1 MHQSRAGAPPLRAA
15 SYNEPRGATP
25 VGTVDAAIRA
35 LTFTS
40 QSSHNSNK
48 EGFTLQPVTQKVTR
62 EREMD
67 EADLDTMTASKE
79 TMEDYTLRF
88 APRSYRKWSTGVVG
102 ISALGGIAYLAD
114 FAIGANVGISYGT
127 TNALWGILI
136 FAIVIL
142 ATGFPVAYYSARYNI
157 DLDLVTRGSGFGY
170 YGSVVTNVIFATFTF
185 IFFALEGS
193 IMAQGLE
200 LGLGIPLW
208 MGYAVSTLIIFPLV
222 IYGMR
227 VLSTLQVWTTPLWLI
242 LMVAPFVYL
251 VVSHPES
258 VGQFFAYAGESG
270 KAGFDLGSTL
280 LAAGVCLSLIAQIA
294 EQNDYLRFMPPM
306 TPENKRNWWTWLI
319 LAGPGWV
326 FFGAIKQVVG
336 LFLAVYLITNV
347 AGSAGIANQPVH
359 QFLEIYQNFLPGW
372 LAMVLAVVLVVIS
385 QIKINVTN
393 AYSGS
398 LAWTNAFTRVTK
410 PYPGRIVFL
419 GVNLTIALIL
429 MEANMFD
436 FLNTILGFYANCGMA
451 WVVVVASDIVFNK
464 YLLKLSPKTPEFR
477 RGMLY
482 DFNPVGFGSMLIAAG
497 LSVIAFFGGLGE
509 TLRPY
514 SPLVAIVLGLVLPPI
529 IAIAT
534 NGKYYLRRTDDG
546 IALPM
551 FDQYGNPSGEHLKCH
566 VCHHDY
572 ERPDM
577 IKAAVHAGY
586 ICSLCLSTD
595 KTGEHVLPAQT
606 SLVSVKTIA
615 SPGAYVAADR
625 ENAPGT

>member
-1 MHQSRAGAPPLRAA
+1 MTQELSKEPEAP
-15 SYNEPRGATP
+15 
-25 VGTVDAAIRA
+25 D
-35 LTFTS
+35 
-40 QSSHNSNK
+40 
-48 EGFTLQPVTQKVTR
+48 
-62 EREMD
+62 EMD
-67 EADLDTMTASKE
+67 LDAGLDQMTATKE
-79 TMEDYTLRF
+79 TLEDYTLRF
-88 APRSYRKWSTGVVG
+88 APRSYRKWSTRVVG

-114 FAIGANVGISYGT
+114 FAIGANIGISYGT

-136 FAIVIL
+136 FAVVVML
-142 ATGFPVAYYSARYNI
+142 TGFPVAYYSARYNI

-193 IMAQGLE
+193 IMAQGLK

-208 MGYAVSTLIIFPLV
+208 LGYAASTLIIFPLV
-222 IYGMR
+222 IYGMK

-242 LMVAPFVYL
+242 LMVAPFIYL
-251 VVSHPES
+251 VVTHPES
-258 VGQFFAYAGESG
+258 VGQFFAYQGENG
-270 KAGFDLGSTL
+270 GTGFDLGSTL

-294 EQNDYLRFMPPM
+294 EQNDYLRFMPPK
-306 TPENKRNWWTWLI
+306 TPENKRSWWTWMF

-326 FFGAIKQVVG
+326 IFGAIKQIVG
-336 LFLAVYLITNV
+336 LFLAVYLIANV
-347 AGSAGIANQPVH
+347 ADSTGIANQPVH

-372 LAMVLAVVLVVIS
+372 LAMTLAVVLVVIS

-398 LAWTNAFTRVTK
+398 LAWTNSFTRVTK
-410 PYPGRIVFL
+410 TYPGRLVFL
-419 GVNLTIALIL
+419 GVNLLIALVL

-464 YLLKLSPKTPEFR
+464 YLLKLSPKVPEFR

-482 DFNPVGFGSMLIAAG
+482 AFNPVGFGSMLIAAG

-509 TLRPY
+509 AIRPY
-514 SPLVAIVLGLVLPPI
+514 SPLVAIGLALVLPPI
-529 IAIAT
+529 IAVAT
-534 NGKYYLRRTDDG
+534 KGKYYLRRTDDG
-546 IALPM
+546 IDLPM
-551 FDQYGNPSGEHLKCH
+551 FDEHGNPADDHLRCH
-566 VCHHDY
+566 VCHHEY

-577 IKAAVHAGY
+577 IASAGDHGF

-595 KTGEHVLPAQT
+595 KTGEKVLPAQT
-606 SLVSVKTIA
+606 
-615 SPGAYVAADR
+615 
-625 ENAPGT
+625 